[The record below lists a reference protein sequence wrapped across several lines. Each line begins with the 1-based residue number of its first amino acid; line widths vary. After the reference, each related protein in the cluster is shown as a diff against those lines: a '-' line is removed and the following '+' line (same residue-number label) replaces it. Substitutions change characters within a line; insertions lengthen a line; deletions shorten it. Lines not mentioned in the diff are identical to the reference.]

1 MTLTLTITKHP
12 ELPPGEA
19 MSRTFERCNAVIGRG
34 TDSDWQLPDPERH
47 LSKQHCR
54 IEFRGD
60 RYYLVDTSKNGVFV
74 NDAIEPLR
82 QGNMAE
88 LQDGDRL
95 TLGDYELQ
103 VRIGAGRGRAT
114 GGSQQIPDDFEPFA
128 EEAFN
133 QPAPPLQS
141 RRAEPEF
148 RDEMLIHNTDPG
160 IDPIAEL
167 AGPENQSLGGGQALI
182 PDDFDLVTGLPKTE
196 THEGAPQK
204 DHAPAV
210 DQHFSPPSR
219 TRQAIPDDWDIE
231 AAEQPE
237 PAPPPKRPPA
247 RAQIPAEPAD
257 EPVAPRPR
265 AAPTAARGAGGQD
278 LFRVFLEGAGVE
290 DLQLSDADVEKAMHA
305 LGQIFREVV
314 SGLREILIGRTA
326 FKSEFR
332 LERTM
337 IQQRENNPLKF
348 SVDADEAM
356 MALLRR
362 PGPGYLPAV
371 EAVRQAVADVKV
383 HQLAVVAGLQVAL
396 TAILQEFDPEKLKQ
410 RLEQQRSVLANLMP
424 GAKNAKAWEIYEA
437 FYKEVAEG
445 AEQGFDGPFGREFR
459 RAYEEQ
465 LKKL

>member
-34 TDSDWQLPDPERH
+34 TDSDWRLPDPERH

-60 RYYLVDTSKNGVFV
+60 RYYLVDTSKNGVFL
-74 NDAIEPLR
+74 NDSIEPLR

-95 TLGDYELQ
+95 MLGDYELQ
-103 VRIGAGRGRAT
+103 VRIESGRGRAT
-114 GGSQQIPDDFEPFA
+114 AGSQQIPDDFEPFA
-128 EEAFN
+128 EEAFD
-133 QPAPPLQS
+133 QPAPASPS
-141 RRAEPEF
+141 RRSEPEF

-160 IDPIAEL
+160 VDPIAEL
-167 AGPENQSLGGGQALI
+167 AGPENRSLGGGQALI

-196 THEGAPQK
+196 SHEGAPQK
-204 DHAPAV
+204 DHAPAE
-210 DQHFSPPSR
+210 QQYFQPPSR
-219 TRQAIPDDWDIE
+219 TRQAIPDDWDVE
-231 AAEQPE
+231 ASAQPE
-237 PAPPPKRPPA
+237 PAPPPRKRPAAGP
-247 RAQIPAEPAD
+247 PAEPAD
-257 EPVAPRPR
+257 EPAAPRIR
-265 AAPTAARGAGGQD
+265 AATGGAGGQD

-290 DLQLSDADVEKAMHA
+290 DLQLSDADLEKTMHA

-314 SGLREILIGRTA
+314 SGLRDILMGRTA

-348 SVDADEAM
+348 SISADEAL

-396 TAILQEFDPEKLKQ
+396 TAILQEFDPENLKQ

>member
-34 TDSDWQLPDPERH
+34 TDSDWTLPDPERH

-74 NDAIEPLR
+74 NGSIEPLR

-95 TLGDYELQ
+95 TLGDYELL
-103 VRIGAGRGRAT
+103 VRIGSERRRAAAGG
-114 GGSQQIPDDFEPFA
+114 QQIPADFDPFTEEPFG
-128 EEAFN
+128 
-133 QPAPPLQS
+133 QPEPLAQPRGS
-141 RRAEPEF
+141 EPEF

-160 IDPIAEL
+160 VDPIAEL
-167 AGPENQSLGGGQALI
+167 AGPENRSLSGGQGLI
-182 PDDFDLVTGLPKTE
+182 PEDIDLVTGLPKAG
-196 THEGAPQK
+196 THEGAPQR
-204 DHAPAV
+204 DHAPAE
-210 DQHFSPPSR
+210 QQYFQPPTR
-219 TRQAIPDDWDIE
+219 ARQAIPDDWDAE
-231 AAEQPE
+231 PVEQPE
-237 PAPPPKRPPA
+237 PARPKKRSATRPPVE
-247 RAQIPAEPAD
+247 PAED
-257 EPVAPRPR
+257 PVAPRAKAVGGGG
-265 AAPTAARGAGGQD
+265 AAGQQ
-278 LFRVFLEGAGVE
+278 LFRVFLEGAGLE
-290 DLQLSDADVEKAMHA
+290 DMQLSDADLEKTMHA
-305 LGQIFREVV
+305 LGQIFREVIG
-314 SGLREILIGRTA
+314 GLRDILMGRTA

-348 SVDADEAM
+348 SISADEALL
-356 MALLRR
+356 AILRR
-362 PGPGYLPAV
+362 PGPGYMPAV
-371 EAVRQAVADVKV
+371 EAVHQGVEDVKA

-396 TAILQEFDPEKLKQ
+396 AALLREFDPENLKQ
-410 RLEQQRSVLANLMP
+410 RLEQQRSVIANLMP

>member
-34 TDSDWQLPDPERH
+34 TESDWRLPDPERH

-60 RYYLVDTSKNGVFV
+60 RYYLVDTSKNGVFL
-74 NDAIEPLR
+74 NDSIEPLR

-103 VRIGAGRGRAT
+103 VRIESGRGREA

-128 EEAFN
+128 EEALD
-133 QPAPPLQS
+133 QPPLASQS

-160 IDPIAEL
+160 VDPIAEL
-167 AGPENQSLGGGQALI
+167 AGPENRSLGGGQALI

-196 THEGAPQK
+196 SHEGAPQK
-204 DHAPAV
+204 DHAPAE
-210 DQHFSPPSR
+210 QQYFQPPSR
-219 TRQAIPDDWDIE
+219 TRQAIPDDWDVE

-237 PAPPPKRPPA
+237 PPPPPRKRSATKP
-247 RAQIPAEPAD
+247 PAEPAE
-257 EPVAPRPR
+257 EPVAPRIR
-265 AAPTAARGAGGQD
+265 AGGGGGAGGQD

-290 DLQLSDADVEKAMHA
+290 ALQLSDADLEKTMHA

-314 SGLREILIGRTA
+314 SGLRDILMGRTA

-348 SVDADEAM
+348 SISADEAL

-396 TAILQEFDPEKLKQ
+396 TAILQEFDPENLKQ